1 MANNDFCHKIILNK
15 TIMSCCRVVRIYAY
29 SPLSQ
34 VPLWY
39 NLGASFC
46 SFTHCSYLPNKRR
59 KDNRRAMAQMIIVP
73 LPSPFIK
80 FYWHPLIMKIFL
92 TTLLLSSSEML
103 QVLLKRMHGPV
114 EMLVFRIV
122 IIILSLKTVI
132 GIWEDYNHYCSVI
145 SKNSQEEW
153 IRNNPF

>member
-1 MANNDFCHKIILNK
+1 
-15 TIMSCCRVVRIYAY
+15 
-29 SPLSQ
+29 
-34 VPLWY
+34 
-39 NLGASFC
+39 
-46 SFTHCSYLPNKRR
+46 
-59 KDNRRAMAQMIIVP
+59 
-73 LPSPFIK
+73 
-80 FYWHPLIMKIFL
+80 MKIFL

-132 GIWEDYNHYCSVI
+132 GIWEVYNLYCSVI